1 MGAFASCARRHAKA
15 EIAAATFAGLVT
27 GGSDSDSDGS
37 GRLSIN
43 GSRRSFSGDRLS
55 EAWLRNA
62 ANEVEASDSDSE
74 SCGPR
79 WERTYNAQMNYMTET
94 WLRTAAKSIESSDS
108 ESESEYFGP
117 WSTLTYHDYIDIY
130 ADDSWRRQNLNERN

>member
-1 MGAFASCARRHAKA
+1 MGAFASCCARRHAKA

-79 WERTYNAQMNYMTET
+79 WERTYNAQRNYMTET

-108 ESESEYFGP
+108 ESESEYFGQ
-117 WSTLTYHDYIDIY
+117 WSTLITNILTSM